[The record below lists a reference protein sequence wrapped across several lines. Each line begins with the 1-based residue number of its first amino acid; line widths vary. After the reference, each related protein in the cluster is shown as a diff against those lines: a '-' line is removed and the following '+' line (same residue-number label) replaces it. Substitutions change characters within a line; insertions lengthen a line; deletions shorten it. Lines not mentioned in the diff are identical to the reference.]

1 MAVRFPDRKAR
12 TARLRA
18 ALPEILARIVDEA
31 TERVILFGSTV
42 RGAGGSTSDLDLLV
56 VRHDQRP
63 PTERMEDLYRR
74 ARSPI
79 ALDLLVY
86 TPRELEIAR
95 ETSSFV
101 RRALQDS
108 EVVYERGQAVA
119 RAGTS
124 RS

>member
-1 MAVRFPDRKAR
+1 
-12 TARLRA
+12 
-18 ALPEILARIVDEA
+18 
-31 TERVILFGSTV
+31 
-42 RGAGGSTSDLDLLV
+42 
-56 VRHDQRP
+56 
-63 PTERMEDLYRR
+63 MEDLYRR
-74 ARSPI
+74 ARSPV

-86 TPRELEIAR
+86 TPQELELAR